1 MKPCSPF
8 RRFAFP
14 GFLFLVV
21 WLSFAMTAAAQN
33 NATLQGTVTDPSGAA
48 VPGANVT
55 VADQAT
61 GAVHQTQTTNTG
73 FYQVAQ
79 LLPGQYTVTI
89 EKTGFQKSET
99 TNVTVLAEQ
108 FRGLDVVLQVGGA
121 TQTVTVNGANQ
132 PLLQT
137 EDASL
142 TGTLTAQ
149 QVERLPEFGRDV
161 YELVRLQPGIFGDGE
176 RNGAGLSLGF
186 PNGPGQGGSGGPG
199 GSNTAIFQTENQQS
213 ISAAGQRVTSNAYMV
228 DGVSV
233 NSLQWG
239 GAAVITPSLE
249 SVQEITALSND
260 YDASDGRNSGAHIKI
275 VTKSGTN
282 AFHGTG
288 FFQYET
294 PGLNAFNKYNGPGAP
309 PERIDNAF
317 RQFGGNLG
325 GPLIHNKLFFFFNY
339 EGMRSHNTTFDA
351 QWVDTPQLD
360 SLMASTS
367 PGTPVSTTMQATG
380 IAPRINKVLTGTCTS
395 QGGAPI
401 TFPIGCQ
408 NVTGG
413 VNVGSPT
420 GTYGEYVD
428 SAPNGMA
435 NGTGGGL
442 TTVPEFEYVELAS
455 PALQSGDQYNA
466 RVDYNMGQN
475 VFSASTFLTFF
486 RANNADDSAQDRPM
500 ADFKTDRFS
509 PSGFLSLVS
518 NISATLVNDA
528 RFNFTRY
535 AFNDVT
541 ANPQVNW
548 EIARTEIQNALPN
561 GQRVRYGPPQGDT
574 SPGIFAEN
582 TFAFRDMITA
592 IHGSHAVKLGFEY
605 DHEQDNDNLL
615 GSARPDYVFQ
625 GPWDFTNG
633 APIFEQV
640 AVNPATGGPQ
650 DAARYYRESDY
661 GVFIQDDWKFRPNL
675 TLNLGI
681 RWDYYGPPSEARG
694 HLENII
700 PTPDPVSGLESAQA
714 AFPGHQY
721 NATLR
726 NFGPRIGFAW
736 SPTAL
741 NAKTVVR
748 GGFGIAYDRFDD
760 DSFDNTRDNP
770 PLMANYGICCGTAS
784 NPFVNGQILYETGTS
799 DSPLG
804 FAPNPALATPIDPTT
819 NLPEILL
826 GQSAPDVYSNPVYS
840 PVPYV
845 YLYSLQVQQQL
856 PKNWVATV
864 GYQGSSSHDLLR
876 IKDLIYFYPIASTE
890 IHNVFTFTPDTE
902 ANFNALL
909 TQLQHQFSHGLM
921 INFMYTYSKSIDDV
935 SAEGPGFTTNQTY
948 PIDLATERGPSD
960 FDATHHVGV
969 YGLWNI
975 PIFQNRT
982 DFLGKALGG
991 WQINGVFE
999 FHSGFPWTPIAQNM
1013 CGVLNLGAT
1022 TVCQVRP
1029 IGFNGGEGNN
1039 HDTSAFLPPVSG
1051 NFPNPS
1057 TSYFTLQQTGT
1068 TPDFPGIGR
1077 NVFRGPR
1084 YSDIDFSFVKQFG
1097 LPNTSVLGEGANFQI
1112 RANFFNAFNKLNL
1125 APFTFGSTPTIVSFG
1140 PAVNPSPNSLFG
1152 VASGGLAGRVVE
1164 LEGRFVF

>member
-1 MKPCSPF
+1 MQTLRS
-8 RRFAFP
+8 
-14 GFLFLVV
+14 FLLRFLV
-21 WLSFAMTAAAQN
+21 LTFGLAALALTAAAQN
-33 NATLQGTVTDPSGAA
+33 NATLQGTVTDPAGAA
-48 VPGANVT
+48 VPGATVT
-55 VADQAT
+55 VLDQAT
-61 GAVHQTQTTNTG
+61 GTVRQTQTTGTG

-79 LLPGQYTVTI
+79 LSPGEYTVTI
-89 EKTGFQKSET
+89 EKTGFQKSQT
-99 TNVTVLAEQ
+99 SNVTVLAEQ
-108 FRGLDVVLQVGGA
+108 FRGLDVVLTVGAAA
-121 TQTVTVNGANQ
+121 TTVTVNGATA

-142 TGTLTAQ
+142 TGTLTAR
-149 QVERLPEFGRDV
+149 QVQRLPEFGRDV

-176 RNGAGLSLGF
+176 RSGRGQSVGF
-186 PNGPGQGGSGGPG
+186 PNGPGANSGSGGPG

-213 ISAAGQRVTSNAYMV
+213 ISADGQRITSNSYMV

-239 GAAVITPSLE
+239 GAAVITPSIE
-249 SVQEITALSND
+249 SVQEMTVISSD
-260 YDASDGRNSGAHIKI
+260 YDASDGRNSGAHVKV

-282 AFHGTG
+282 SFHGTG

-294 PGLNAFNKYNGPGAP
+294 PGLNAFNKYNGPGAL

-325 GPLIHNKLFFFFNY
+325 GPIIHNKLFFFFNY
-339 EGMRSHNTTFDA
+339 EGMRSNNTTHDA

-360 SLMASTS
+360 ALMASTS
-367 PGTPVSTTMQATG
+367 PNTPVATTLQGAG
-380 IAPRINKVLTGTCTS
+380 LSPRIQQVLSGTCTS
-395 QGGAPI
+395 ENGVPI

-408 NVTGG
+408 NVAGG

-428 SAPNGMA
+428 TAP
-435 NGTGGGL
+435 NGTGGGF
-442 TTVPEFEYVELAS
+442 TTVPEFEYAELAS

-466 RVDYNMGQN
+466 RVDYAMGQN
-475 VFSASTFLTFF
+475 VFSASTFLTFY
-486 RANNADDSAQDRPM
+486 RQDTADDSAQDRPM
-500 ADFKTDRFS
+500 ADYKSDRFS
-509 PSGFLSLVS
+509 PSGFLSWVS
-518 NISATLVNDA
+518 TISATLINDM

-535 AFNDVT
+535 AFNDIS
-541 ANPQVNW
+541 ANPQINW
-548 EIARTEIQNALPN
+548 EIPQTQIQNTLPN
-561 GQRVRYGPPQGDT
+561 GERIQYGAAQGDT
-574 SPGIFAEN
+574 SPGIFAQN
-582 TFAFRDMITA
+582 TFAFRDMATA
-592 IHGSHAVKLGFEY
+592 IHGPHSVKFGFDY
-605 DHEQDNDNLL
+605 DHEQDNDDLL
-615 GSARPDYVFQ
+615 GSARPLYVFQ
-625 GPWDFTNG
+625 QPWDFTNG

-640 AVNPATGGPQ
+640 TVDPATGGPQ

-700 PTPDPVSGLESAQA
+700 PTNDPVSGLEFARA

-770 PLMANYGICCGTAS
+770 PLVANYGICCGTAS
-784 NPFVNGQILYETGTS
+784 NPFVNGQILYEAGTS

-804 FAPNPALATPIDPTT
+804 FAPNPALATPIDPST
-819 NLPEILL
+819 NLPVIAP
-826 GQSAPDVYSNPVYS
+826 GGVGPDVYSNPLYS

-845 YLYSLQVQQQL
+845 YLYSLQVQQAL

-890 IHNVFTFTPDTE
+890 VHNVYTFTPDTE
-902 ANFNALL
+902 ANYNALL
-909 TQLQHQFSHGLM
+909 TQLERQFSNGL
-921 INFMYTYSKSIDDV
+921 IVNFMYTYSKSIDDV

-960 FDATHHVGV
+960 FDATHHVSV

-975 PIFQNRT
+975 PIFRNRN
-982 DFLGKALGG
+982 DFLGKTLGG

-999 FHSGFPWTPIAQNM
+999 FHSGFPWTPVAY
-1013 CGVLNLGAT
+1013 NLCPVIGASSL
-1022 TVCQVRP
+1022 CPIRP
-1029 IGFNGGEGNN
+1029 IGYNGGAGEKHN
-1039 HDTSAFLPPVSG
+1039 TEAFLPPTSG

-1057 TSYFTLQQTGT
+1057 TSYFTLQTSGT

-1077 NVFRGPR
+1077 NSFRGPR
-1084 YSDIDFSFVKQFG
+1084 YSDIDFSFVKEFG
-1097 LPNTSVLGEGANFQI
+1097 LPNTSFMGEGANLQF

-1125 APFTFGSTPTIVSFG
+1125 APFVLGSGGASSTVVSFG
-1140 PAVNPSPNSLFG
+1140 PQTNPAPNNLFG
-1152 VASGGLAGRVVE
+1152 VATGGLAGRVIE

>member
-1 MKPCSPF
+1 MQTIWSFF
-8 RRFAFP
+8 RRASLLIFVTMAFT
-14 GFLFLVV
+14 L
-21 WLSFAMTAAAQN
+21 TAAAQN

-55 VADQAT
+55 VIEQAT
-61 GAVHQTQTTNTG
+61 GATRQTQTTNTG

-79 LLPGQYTVTI
+79 LPPGQYTVAV
-89 EKTGFQKSET
+89 EKTGFQKSQT

-108 FRGLDVVLQVGGA
+108 FRGFDVVLQIGGS

-161 YELVRLQPGIFGDGE
+161 YELLRLQPGIFGDGE
-176 RNGAGLSLGF
+176 RNGAGLSIGF
-186 PNGPGQGGSGGPG
+186 PNGPGNGGSGGPG

-213 ISAAGQRVTSNAYMV
+213 ISADGQRITSNDYMV

-233 NSLQWG
+233 NSLEWG

-249 SVQEITALSND
+249 SVQEMTVLSND

-275 VTKSGTN
+275 VTKNGTN
-282 AFHGTG
+282 ALHGTG

-294 PGLNAFNKYNGPGAP
+294 PGLNAYNKFNGPGAP
-309 PERIDNAF
+309 PERVDNAF

-325 GPLIHNKLFFFFNY
+325 GPVIHNKLFFFFNY
-339 EGMRSHNTTFDA
+339 EGLRSNNTTYDA

-360 SLMASTS
+360 ALIAGYS
-367 PGTPVSTTMQATG
+367 PNTPVSATLQAAG
-380 IAPRINKVLTGTCTS
+380 LMPRINQVLSGTCTS
-395 QGGAPI
+395 EGSATI
-401 TFPIGCQ
+401 TFPIPCQ

-420 GTYGEYVD
+420 GSYGQYVD
-428 SAPNGMA
+428 ATPNGA
-435 NGTGGGL
+435 GL
-442 TTVPEFEYVELAS
+442 TTLPEFEYAELAS
-455 PALQSGDQYNA
+455 PASTSGDQYNA
-466 RVDYNMGQN
+466 RADYDMGRS
-475 VFSASTFLTFF
+475 VFSASTFLTFY
-486 RANNADDSAQDRPM
+486 RADDADDSAQDRPM
-500 ADFKTDRFS
+500 ADYKTDRFS
-509 PSGFLSLVS
+509 PSGFLSWVFAS
-518 NISATLVNDA
+518 SPTLVNDA
-528 RFNFTRY
+528 RMNFTRY
-535 AFNDVT
+535 AFNDVS
-541 ANPQVNW
+541 ANPQIDW
-548 EIARTEIQNALPN
+548 EIPRTEIQSALPN
-561 GQRVRYGPPQGDT
+561 GARIRYGAAQGDD
-574 SPGIFAEN
+574 SPGIFAQN
-582 TFAFRDMITA
+582 TYAFRDMVTV
-592 IHGSHAVKLGFEY
+592 IHNEHAVKFGFDY

-615 GSARPDYVFQ
+615 GSSRPDYVFN

-633 APIFEQV
+633 APIYEAINV
-640 AVNPATGGPQ
+640 DPATGGPE

-675 TLNLGI
+675 TLNLGV

-694 HLENII
+694 NLENII
-700 PTPDPVSGLESAQA
+700 PTSDPVSGLEFARA
-714 AFPGHQY
+714 AFPGHMY

-736 SPTAL
+736 SPNL
-741 NAKTVVR
+741 MHGKSVVR
-748 GGFGIAYDRFDD
+748 GGFGMAYDRFDD
-760 DSFDNTRDNP
+760 VSFNNTRDNP
-770 PLMANYGICCGTAS
+770 PLVASYGICCGGPT
-784 NPFVNGQILYETGTS
+784 NPYVNGQILYELGSS
-799 DSPLG
+799 DSPSG
-804 FAPNPALATPIDPTT
+804 FVANPALATPIDPST
-819 NLPEILL
+819 NLPEILT
-826 GQSAPDVYSNPVYS
+826 GQSAPNVYANPTYM

-845 YLYSLQVQQQL
+845 YLYSLQVQHEL
-856 PKNWVATV
+856 PRNWVATV

-876 IKDLIYFYPIASTE
+876 IKNLLYFYPKPSSE
-890 IHNVFTFTPDTE
+890 ISNIYSFTPDTE

-909 TQLQHQFSHGLM
+909 TQLHHQFGNGLM
-921 INFMYTYSKSIDDV
+921 INFNYTYSKSIDDV

-960 FDATHHVGV
+960 FDATHNVSA
-969 YGLWNI
+969 YGLWDL
-975 PIFQNRT
+975 PIFRNRS
-982 DFLGKALGG
+982 DFLSKTLGG

-999 FHSGFPWTPIAQNM
+999 FHSGFPWTPVADNI
-1013 CGVLNLGAT
+1013 CPVLGASSL
-1022 TVCQVRP
+1022 CPLRP
-1029 IGFNGGEGNN
+1029 IGYNGAAGND
-1039 HDTSAFLPPVSG
+1039 HSTEAFLPPTAG
-1051 NFPNPS
+1051 NFPDPA

-1084 YSDIDFSFVKQFG
+1084 YSDIDFSFLKEFG
-1097 LPNTSVLGEGANFQI
+1097 LPNAGFIGEGAKLQI

-1125 APFTFGSTPTIVSFG
+1125 APFTFGSNSTVISYG
-1140 PAVNPSPNSLFG
+1140 PAVNPVANSLFG
-1152 VASGGLAGRVVE
+1152 TATSGLAGRVVE